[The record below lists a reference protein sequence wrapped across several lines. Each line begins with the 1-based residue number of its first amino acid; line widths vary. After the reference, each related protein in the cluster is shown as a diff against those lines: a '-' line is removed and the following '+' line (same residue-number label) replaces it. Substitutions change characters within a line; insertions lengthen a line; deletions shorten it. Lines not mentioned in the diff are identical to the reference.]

1 MATVHAT
8 PPPNDRMQLARPR
21 ELEDRLNLYLYHPLA
36 RRLARLLWPTGISP
50 NAVSVAGMLLVWAAA
65 WAYTGL
71 AWPIGV
77 AVGFSLHLLWHVVDG
92 ADGDLARLRGSASAT
107 GELVDGVCDYAG
119 HVALYIALTVMLA
132 GQIGGWAW
140 ALAAA
145 AGASHI
151 AQTNHA
157 ETQRRSYL
165 WWGYGVPW
173 LNQARTS
180 GDAVFSGNDWI
191 SRAFGWMARDY
202 LKLAAAMSPYAARV
216 EALIEQSAGDP
227 RRIALIR
234 RLARRAGRRSVLL
247 QKSVGPN
254 PRTLIL
260 GASMALGSPLYF
272 FLAEIVL
279 LNVLLIASI
288 RHNNRMARALAE
300 RLSRDED
307 G

>member
-8 PPPNDRMQLARPR
+8 AAANHRMQRARPR

-36 RRLARLLWPTGISP
+36 RRLARLLRPTGISP
-50 NAVSVAGMLLVWAAA
+50 NLVSVAGMLLVWAAA

-77 AVGFSLHLLWHVVDG
+77 VVGFGLHLLWHVVDG
-92 ADGDLARLRGSASAT
+92 ADGDLARMRGSASAT

-132 GQIGGWAW
+132 AQIGGWAW
-140 ALAAA
+140 ALAIV

-165 WWGYGVPW
+165 WWGYGIPW
-173 LNQARTS
+173 LNQARTT
-180 GDAVFSGNDWI
+180 DAVFSGKDWV
-191 SRAFGWMARDY
+191 SRAFGWMGRDY
-202 LKLAAAMSPYAARV
+202 LKLAAAMSPHSARV
-216 EALIEQSAGDP
+216 DALVEESAGDP

-234 RLARRAGRRSVLL
+234 RLARRAGRGSVLL

-260 GASMALGSPLYF
+260 AASMALGSPLYF
-272 FLAEIVL
+272 FLAEIVA
-279 LNVLLIASI
+279 LNLLLIASI

-300 RLSRDED
+300 RLSRRAD

>member
-8 PPPNDRMQLARPR
+8 PPANDKMQRARPR
-21 ELEDRLNLYLYHPLA
+21 ELEDKLNLYFYHPLA
-36 RRLARLLWPTGISP
+36 RRLARLLRPTGISP
-50 NAVSVAGMLLVWAAA
+50 NAVSVFGMLLVFAAA

-71 AWPIGV
+71 TWPVSV
-77 AVGFSLHLLWHVVDG
+77 AIGFSLHLLWHVVDG
-92 ADGDLARLRGSASAT
+92 ADGDLARMRGSASAT

-119 HVALYIALTVMLA
+119 HTALYFALAAMLA

-140 ALAAA
+140 AIAVA

-180 GDAVFSGNDWI
+180 GDAVFSDRNWV
-191 SRAFGWMARDY
+191 SRAFGWMGRDY
-202 LKLAAAMSPYAARV
+202 LKLAAAMSPYSARV
-216 EALIEQSAGDP
+216 DALAEASDA
-227 RRIALIR
+227 RRTALLR
-234 RLARRAGRRSVLL
+234 RLARRAGRGSVKL

-260 GASMALGSPLYF
+260 GASMALGSPLWF
-272 FLAEIVL
+272 FLAEIVVLNGL
-279 LNVLLIASI
+279 LVVSV
-288 RHNNRMARALAE
+288 RHHNRVALALAE
-300 RLSRDED
+300 RLSR
-307 G
+307 GNG